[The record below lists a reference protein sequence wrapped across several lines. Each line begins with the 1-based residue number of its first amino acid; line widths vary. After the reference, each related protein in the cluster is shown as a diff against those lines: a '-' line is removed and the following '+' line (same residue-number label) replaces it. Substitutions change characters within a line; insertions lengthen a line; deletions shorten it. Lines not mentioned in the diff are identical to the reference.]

1 MPADVPRRPPRDGP
15 IYGCH
20 PVKRARITST
30 RSEGGSASPG
40 TASSPHRRDL
50 DPAPSVVGGDLGG
63 GLGLEAGGGSHEAS
77 DAETQAYSQ
86 DEVDE
91 RMLLVRAEAE
101 AAVRRDERRARSG
114 IPDTAPVEYGHMP
127 IPIREYLSRV
137 SAWTL
142 DERTH
147 TDFSAYCRCTGNA
160 KLVPTLALFAD
171 GAHVMWTQYFG
182 MLGKCKSVDKW
193 KARILAVCIHA
204 EAALACRTVNGCGR
218 LLALKYI
225 CDKEGSPVD
234 IGLKSNSD
242 VVGRGSSEYL
252 AA

>member
-1 MPADVPRRPPRDGP
+1 MPTN
-15 IYGCH
+15 GCH
-20 PVKRARITST
+20 PGKRARITST
-30 RSEGGSASPG
+30 RSEGGGATPG

-50 DPAPSVVGGDLGG
+50 DPAPAPGGGDRGVG
-63 GLGLEAGGGSHEAS
+63 PGLEAGGESHEAS

-114 IPDTAPVEYGHMP
+114 VPDSAAVDYGHMP
-127 IPIREYLSRV
+127 FPIRGDLPRV
-137 SAWTL
+137 SGWTL
-142 DERTH
+142 DVRTH
-147 TDFSAYCRCTGNA
+147 TDFSTFSRCTENA
-160 KLVPTLALFAD
+160 TNVPVQALFAN

-182 MLGKCKSVDKW
+182 LLGKCKSLDKW
-193 KARILAVCIHA
+193 KARILKAGIQA
-204 EAALACRTVNGCGR
+204 DAALACRTVNDCGR

-234 IGLKSNSD
+234 IGLRSNSD
-242 VVGRGSSEYL
+242 FVGRSSSEYL
-252 AA
+252 A